1 MNLQLGFSVVLT
13 ATRTGVSMIKLS
25 EFVRYKGSIDTNI
38 NEIPI
43 NQNKIKIIGV
53 VVSKSID
60 SIVIGDSTGQLTAKI
75 NRYQGDLKI
84 RDRGRFYL
92 NVNRTEENIS
102 AELIAFIEMNLNQVS
117 QYQRIVGLEKRNPR

>member
-1 MNLQLGFSVVLT
+1 
-13 ATRTGVSMIKLS
+13 MIKLS

-75 NRYQGDLKI
+75 NRYRGDLKI